1 MTFAFH
7 FRSLISEHTITVD
20 LLSNLVGIN
29 TELYC
34 VLLRICSSL
43 LGKSSAQQQQ
53 RGQFTDGRPNDLYG
67 LWTTVVVQRS
77 ATCIFPT
84 VKNTAHDRVEAE
96 GEEEALEVCCSF
108 VTRLQL
114 ILLHYFYTSLVCR
127 LVRPDHVSI
136 YPFLRYCKLIMLAE
150 HAR

>member
-53 RGQFTDGRPNDLYG
+53 RGQFTDGRPNDYCG
-67 LWTTVVVQRS
+67 RS
-77 ATCIFPT
+77 KISDLHLP
-84 VKNTAHDRVEAE
+84 HR
-96 GEEEALEVCCSF
+96 EEHG
-108 VTRLQL
+108 T
-114 ILLHYFYTSLVCR
+114 
-127 LVRPDHVSI
+127 
-136 YPFLRYCKLIMLAE
+136 
-150 HAR
+150 